1 MSKLIEKFKKE
12 HSLIIENINRVK
24 KHGIN
29 TVNGFE
35 ELLSSVKDDITAHM
49 KDEDEEFYPKLRK
62 AAKSSQRLKELLDA
76 FDKDMDKIKRYS
88 VALFGKHITTYGG
101 ERALELEKFIS
112 ILERRILR
120 EETFLFAEFEKLHK

>member
-29 TVNGFE
+29 TVNGFK

-49 KDEDEEFYPKLRK
+49 KEEDEEFYPKLRK
-62 AAKSSQRLKELLDA
+62 AAKFSQRLKELLDA
-76 FDKDMDKIKRYS
+76 FDKDKDKIKRYS

-120 EETFLFAEFEKLHK
+120 EKTFLFAEFEKLK

>member
-29 TVNGFE
+29 TVNGFK

-49 KDEDEEFYPKLRK
+49 KEEDEEFYPKLRK
-62 AAKSSQRLKELLDA
+62 AAKFSQRLKELLGE
-76 FDKDMDKIKRYS
+76 FDKDMNE
-88 VALFGKHITTYGG
+88 ITSYILEFFNDYTATTGS
-101 ERALELEKFIS
+101 ELAMELEKFVT

-120 EETFLFAEFEKLHK
+120 EETFLFAEFEKLHE

>member
-1 MSKLIEKFKKE
+1 M
-12 HSLIIENINRVK
+12 IIENINRVK

-29 TVNGFE
+29 TVNGFK
-35 ELLSSVKDDITAHM
+35 ELLSVKDDITAHM
-49 KDEDEEFYPKLRK
+49 KEEDEEFYPKLRK
-62 AAKSSQRLKELLDA
+62 AAKFSQRLKELLDA
-76 FDKDMDKIKRYS
+76 FDKDKDKIKRYS

-120 EETFLFAEFEKLHK
+120 EKTFLFAEFEKLK